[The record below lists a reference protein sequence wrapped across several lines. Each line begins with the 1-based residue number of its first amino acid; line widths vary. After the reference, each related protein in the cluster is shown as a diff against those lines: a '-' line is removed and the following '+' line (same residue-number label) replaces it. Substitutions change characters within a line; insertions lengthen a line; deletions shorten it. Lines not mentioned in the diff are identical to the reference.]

1 MNDQAAGLRAMGL
14 ASRRPLPEPQH
25 DGPPA
30 VVLASGKGGVGKSV
44 LSVLLAAAFA
54 RSGSRTLLLDGAQN
68 QGNLHILLGLRPAGA
83 LGAVLSGAIE
93 PAALQ
98 VPVAERLTLLPGDSG
113 AEALY
118 ALGAVDRARLHRR
131 LSALYDGFDMVVIDG
146 GSGIESA
153 VRAGGIRASRLA
165 VVAAP
170 EPASLA
176 DAYALL
182 KIVNLQIPSLPI
194 EVMVN
199 RVTADEEGQAVFD
212 RLHLA
217 AERFLRRELRYLG
230 CVPEDESLRLGARR
244 PGALMETRCEAID
257 GIAARL
263 VEAEAGAAVGARDGG
278 AAGTDARG
286 QCT

>member
-1 MNDQAAGLRAMGL
+1 VSDQAAGLRALGIP
-14 ASRRPLPEPQH
+14 AHRAFPEPER

-30 VVLASGKGGVGKSV
+30 VVIGSGKGGVGKSV

-54 RSGSRTLLLDGAQN
+54 RSGRRTLLLDGAQN
-68 QGNLHILLGLRPAGA
+68 QGNLHILLGLRPAGS
-83 LGAVLSGAIE
+83 LGAVLSGQQD
-93 PAALQ
+93 PASLQ
-98 VPVAERLTLLPGDSG
+98 VPVADNLVLLPGDSG

-118 ALGAVDRARLHRR
+118 SLGAVDRARLHRR
-131 LSALYDGFDMVVIDG
+131 LSALYDGFDQVVVDG

-176 DAYALL
+176 DAYALI
-182 KIVNLQIPSLPI
+182 KILHLQVPSLPI

-199 RVTADEEGQAVFD
+199 RVVADEEGQAVYD

-217 AERFLRRELRYLG
+217 AGRFLRRELGYLG
-230 CVPEDESLRLGARR
+230 CVPEDEALRMGARR
-244 PGALMETRCEAID
+244 PGALLDTRSDAVEA
-257 GIAARL
+257 IAARL
-263 VEAEAGAAVGARDGG
+263 ALADAAVGAVEG
-278 AAGTDARG
+278 ATTDTRG
-286 QCT
+286 